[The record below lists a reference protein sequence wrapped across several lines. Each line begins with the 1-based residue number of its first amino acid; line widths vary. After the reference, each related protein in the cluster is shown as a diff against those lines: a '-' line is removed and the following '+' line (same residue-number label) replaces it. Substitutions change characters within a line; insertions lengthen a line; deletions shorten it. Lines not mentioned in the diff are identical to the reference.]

1 MHWKIRQSLTI
12 FCVSFPVKVTCD
24 GIFLL
29 KLQAVLPTAI
39 LPKMNF
45 CCRFFFKFLT
55 KSVGQ
60 SLLGGYFYLLLS
72 LKFISQKK
80 SVLLELPHLIT
91 LLPRLN
97 QSNEIY
103 LAASWWAFCSNDIS
117 LNVTLISTAC
127 HWIVSRRI
135 IKHLRLERGKRK
147 YGNEVISIL
156 LSLSNNFSKDNYPI

>member
-12 FCVSFPVKVTCD
+12 FCISFPVKVTCE

-45 CCRFFFKFLT
+45 CCRFFLNFWQKV
-55 KSVGQ
+55 SANH
-60 SLLGGYFYLLLS
+60 FYSLLS

-127 HWIVSRRI
+127 HWIVSRWI
-135 IKHLRLERGKRK
+135 IKHLRMERGKRK